1 MSALLNLLFEIVSFM
16 QPSSY
21 ANLTTPPFFLIA
33 DIGQSDIEGGMV
45 LLEHVYLNSLQTQY
59 SNTIYIQVALLVVAI
74 VLAMCYIFIMLLPFM
89 QEASTETRRI
99 AELLSQ
105 VRMLDQFEGVV
116 NWVWAHCRYVAS

>member
-1 MSALLNLLFEIVSFM
+1 M